1 MWISSRKWEALEKRI
16 AGLEAQIQSQ
26 PKTELDGDA
35 ILKLIQE
42 QDLKVSVNLPI
53 RKKTIRPE

>member
-1 MWISSRKWEALEKRI
+1 MWVPRRKWEALEKRI

-26 PKTELDGDA
+26 PKIELNGDA

-42 QDLKVSVNLPI
+42 QELKVFVNLPI
-53 RKKTIRPE
+53 RKKTTHPE